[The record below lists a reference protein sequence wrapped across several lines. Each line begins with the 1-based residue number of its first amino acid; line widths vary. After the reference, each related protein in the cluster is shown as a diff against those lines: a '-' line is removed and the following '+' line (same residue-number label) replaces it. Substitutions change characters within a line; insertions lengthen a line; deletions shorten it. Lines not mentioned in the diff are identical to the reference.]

1 MVAIGG
7 IADIVQHWHEM
18 ARSRMT
24 QQRHWPC
31 TAAMVLMPV
40 QPLPKYSFEP
50 LRCRLLILGSDM
62 KRREF
67 ITLLGGAAAA
77 WPLAARAQQTDRIP
91 RVGVLLGIRE
101 NDPEA
106 KTRVKAF
113 QQGLRDLGWFESQ
126 NIRIDYRF
134 AASNPDLINKYVA
147 ELVTLAPDV
156 IVGNSTPVLA
166 ALRQKT
172 SSIPIVFAVLNDPV
186 GQGFISSL
194 ARPGANITGFTF
206 IDFPMVGKWLAMLKV
221 VVPNLSR
228 AMLMFNPATSPYYDV
243 FLRSFETMPSSI
255 NAAVW
260 AMPVRDTA
268 DMAGAIAKL
277 GGEPNSGL
285 IAAADIFVVDNLN
298 EIAQLTLQ
306 HRVPAMSAYR
316 QFVVDGGLM
325 SYGPDTAD
333 IFRRAAGYV
342 DRILRGS
349 KPGDLPAQSPIKFEL
364 AINLKTATALGLTA
378 PQSLL
383 ATADEVIE

>member
-1 MVAIGG
+1 MRRRDFIKVI
-7 IADIVQHWHEM
+7 
-18 ARSRMT
+18 ARS
-24 QQRHWPC
+24 
-31 TAAMVLMPV
+31 A
-40 QPLPKYSFEP
+40 
-50 LRCRLLILGSDM
+50 I
-62 KRREF
+62 
-67 ITLLGGAAAA
+67 A
-77 WPLAARAQQTDRIP
+77 WPIAARAQQTNRIP
-91 RVGVLLGIRE
+91 RVGVLLGLGE
-101 NDPEA
+101 NDPET

-134 AASNPDLINKYVA
+134 TAANPDLINKYVA

-166 ALRQKT
+166 ALRHTT

-206 IDFPMVGKWLAMLKV
+206 IDFPMVGKWLAMLKA

-228 AMLMFNPATSPYYDV
+228 ALLMFNPATSPYYDV

-255 NAAVW
+255 NAVVS
-260 AMPVRDTA
+260 AMPVRDTVE
-268 DMAGAIAKL
+268 MAEAIAKL
-277 GGEPNSGL
+277 GGEPNSGV
-285 IAAADIFVVDNLN
+285 IAASDIFVVENLN

-306 HRVPAMSAYR
+306 HRVPAVSVYR

-342 DRILRGS
+342 DRILQGAN
-349 KPGDLPAQSPIKFEL
+349 PADLPAQSPTKFEL

>member
-1 MVAIGG
+1 M
-7 IADIVQHWHEM
+7 
-18 ARSRMT
+18 R
-24 QQRHWPC
+24 
-31 TAAMVLMPV
+31 
-40 QPLPKYSFEP
+40 
-50 LRCRLLILGSDM
+50 
-62 KRREF
+62 RREF
-67 ITLLGGAAAA
+67 IAFVGSTAVA
-77 WPLAARAQQTDRIP
+77 WPLEARAQQADRIP
-91 RVGVLLGIRE
+91 RVGVLLGIGE

-126 NIRIDYRF
+126 NIRIDYHF
-134 AASNPDLINKYVA
+134 AAGNPDLINKYVA

-166 ALRQKT
+166 ALRHST
-172 SSIPIVFAVLNDPV
+172 SSIPIVFAVVNDPV

-194 ARPGANITGFTF
+194 AHPAANITGFTF
-206 IDFPMVGKWLAMLKV
+206 IDFPMVGKCLAMLKV

-228 AMLMFNPATSPYYDV
+228 AMLMFNPTTSPYFDV

-255 NAAVW
+255 NAAVS

-268 DMAGAIAKL
+268 EMAGAIAKL

-285 IAAADIFVVDNLN
+285 IAASDIFVLENLN
-298 EIAQLTLQ
+298 EIAQLALQ
-306 HRVPAMSAYR
+306 HRVPAMSLYR

-333 IFRRAAGYV
+333 IFRRAAEYV
-342 DRILRGS
+342 DRILRGA
-349 KPGDLPAQSPIKFEL
+349 KPADLPAQSPMKFEL
-364 AINLKTATALGLTA
+364 TINLKTARALGLTA